1 MAQGFVANSNL
12 VESASFLQDKGIL
25 DNLGGL
31 GISDDIRLFVGNLQ
45 HKSRLINNPNELG
58 ESIAF
63 GAFQATKRYK
73 IIDLGQSRDWT
84 TVGWVANDGS
94 TGADPALNDIF
105 TANASGV
112 DSSGSLGAATELVN
126 VREFDAINDPIDGW
140 TIVVR
145 PRRGRVA
152 FTQGTKVSLDGGT
165 TYPYIVVNSDG
176 IEKFQ
181 IADALNLSNIYSLS
195 GGVDTMTITRND
207 SLTIQNFTNAHITPT
222 GTSTLL
228 ETRADDLGLEG
239 LSPDPYGQ
247 PIDDSEENAG
257 LLGGGIPEIQ
267 TNITGINQKKTKV
280 ILTYLNNRF
289 REANGIRFD
298 GAVRVVNEPD
308 LNGKVLS
315 IGVDT
320 NFGDLVVGAKYKIT
334 LLGGSAWTSVGAN
347 QVVDGLTQISVSS
360 SNLTAGSVY
369 KIINTGYSSLGTNGV
384 FTFADTAVNDA
395 LGQESIQLTSGSDH
409 GLQTDDVVTFAK
421 VSGSDISGL
430 VNGAQYFVI
439 RVDTEN
445 IKLSGS
451 TGGTAIDI
459 TKDGT
464 PTGQY
469 TLTADVQGDWNA
481 LAGTSGVTY
490 ASGNFFTATTL
501 SNANALS
508 GAIVSDVVFVAT
520 GTGGSPV
527 TTSKARVVDGNG
539 LYITNPANG
548 EAKRAFTG
556 KDNPWVK
563 RDPSSNPQTL
573 TINSSITSAF
583 QDAGNVNLPGV
594 SGTAPNLTLTLPV
607 LKTTSDTAQAGNFL
621 FDRQDETNWGSF
633 IIGESYKISDLG
645 TSRDWSAVF
654 GTTNYADLIIGES
667 YTISTLGTNDWNAVA
682 GTSGTNY
689 QVGNVV
695 TIVSAPVSGGSGS
708 VGKRVV
714 AVGSSFIATA
724 TGPSGGS
731 GGKAIGEP
739 KLLFTNTGQSEI
751 PDDGLST
758 DSDSFS
764 RQTVEFTHK
773 IPITV
778 NGETYFLLAYANST
792 DVAAGNY
799 KVLTMEESY

>member
-12 VESASFLQDKGIL
+12 VESSSFLQDKGIL
-25 DNLGGL
+25 DNLGGI

-58 ESIAF
+58 DSIAF
-63 GAFQATKRYK
+63 GALQVTKRYK
-73 IIDLGQSRDWT
+73 ISSLGTDRDWT
-84 TVGWVANDGS
+84 AVGWVANQDGH
-94 TGADPALNDIF
+94 GADPALNDIF
-105 TANASGV
+105 VATASGQ
-112 DSSGSLGAATELVN
+112 DATGSLGAATELVS

-165 TYPYIVVNSDG
+165 TYPYIIVNSDG
-176 IEKFQ
+176 IENFQ
-181 IADALNLSNIYSLS
+181 IADVSDLSNIFSLS
-195 GGVDTMTITRND
+195 SGVDTMTITRRD
-207 SLTIQNFTNAHITPT
+207 TLTIENFKNAHITPT

-228 ETRADDLGLEG
+228 ETRADSLGLEG
-239 LSPDPYGQ
+239 LSPDPYGTVLS
-247 PIDDSEENAG
+247 DDEEDAG
-257 LLGGGIPEIQ
+257 ILAGGIPDVQ
-267 TNITGINQKKTKV
+267 ANISTINQKKTKV

-289 REANGIRFD
+289 KQDNGIRFD
-298 GAVRVVNEPD
+298 GAVRVVNEPN
-308 LNGKVLS
+308 LNGKILS

-320 NFGDLVVGAKYKIT
+320 NFGDLVAGAKYKIT
-334 LLGGSAWTSVGAN
+334 LLGGSAWSSVGAN

-384 FTFADTAVNDA
+384 LTFADTAVNDS

-409 GLQTDDVVTFAK
+409 GLQTNDVVTFAK
-421 VSGSDISGL
+421 VSGADISGL

-451 TGGTAIDI
+451 TGGGAIDL
-459 TKDGT
+459 TKSGT

-469 TLTADVQGDWNA
+469 TLTADIQGDWNA
-481 LAGTSGVTY
+481 LAGTSGITY
-490 ASGNFFTATTL
+490 ANGNFFTATSL

-508 GAIVSDVVFVAT
+508 GAIVSDIVFVAT
-520 GTGGSPV
+520 GTGGSTV
-527 TTSKARVVDGNG
+527 TTSKAKVVDGNG

-556 KDNPWVK
+556 KDNPWNKVE
-563 RDPSSNPQTL
+563 SQALS
-573 TINSSITSAF
+573 INSSITSAF
-583 QDAGNVNLPGV
+583 QNESNANLPGV
-594 SGTAPNLTLTLPV
+594 SGSAPNLTLALPV

-633 IIGESYKISDLG
+633 IIGESY
-645 TSRDWSAVF
+645 
-654 GTTNYADLIIGES
+654 
-667 YTISTLGTNDWNAVA
+667 TISTLGSNDWNAVA

-689 QVGNVV
+689 SVGNVV

-714 AVGSSFIATA
+714 VVGSSFIATA

-739 KLLFTNTGQSEI
+739 KLLFTNTAQDEI

-758 DSDSFS
+758 DSNSFS
-764 RQTVEFTHK
+764 RSTTEFTHK

-778 NGETYFLLAYANST
+778 NGENYFLLAYANST

>member
-12 VESASFLQDKGIL
+12 VESSSFLQDKGIL
-25 DNLGGL
+25 DNLGGI

-58 ESIAF
+58 DSIAF
-63 GAFQATKRYK
+63 GALQVTKRYK
-73 IIDLGQSRDWT
+73 ISDTGTDRDWT
-84 TVGWVANDGS
+84 VVGWVANQDGH
-94 TGADPALNDIF
+94 GATPALNDIF
-105 TANASGV
+105 VADASGQGT
-112 DSSGSLGAATELVN
+112 SGSLGAVTELVS

-165 TYPYIVVNSDG
+165 SYPYIIVNSDG
-176 IEKFQ
+176 VEKFQ

-195 GGVDTMTITRND
+195 GGVDNMTITRND
-207 SLTIQNFTNAHITPT
+207 SLTIENFKNAHITPT

-228 ETRADDLGLEG
+228 ETRADSLGLEG
-239 LSPDPYGQ
+239 LSPDPYGAVLS
-247 PIDDSEENAG
+247 DSEEDNG
-257 LLGGGIPEIQ
+257 ILTGGIPDVQI
-267 TNITGINQKKTKV
+267 NISAINQKKSKV

-289 REANGIRFD
+289 RQDNGIRFD
-298 GAVRVVNEPD
+298 GAVRVVNEPN
-308 LNGKVLS
+308 LSGKILS

-320 NFGDLVVGAKYKIT
+320 NFGDLVAGAKYKIT
-334 LLGGSAWTSVGAN
+334 LLGGSSWPSVGAN

-384 FTFADTAVNDA
+384 LTFADTAVNDT

-409 GLQTDDVVTFAK
+409 GLQTNDVVTFAK
-421 VSGSDISGL
+421 VSGADISLL
-430 VNGAQYFVI
+430 VDGAQYFVI

-451 TGGTAIDI
+451 TGGVAIDL
-459 TKDGT
+459 TKSGT

-469 TLTADVQGDWNA
+469 TLTADIQGDWNA
-481 LAGTSGVTY
+481 LAGTSGATY
-490 ASGNFFTATTL
+490 VNGNFFTATSL

-556 KDNPWVK
+556 KDNPWNKV
-563 RDPSSNPQTL
+563 DAQTL
-573 TINSSITSAF
+573 SINSSVTSAF
-583 QDAGNVNLPGV
+583 QNSSGVNLPGV
-594 SGTAPNLTLTLPV
+594 TGSAPNLTLTLPV

-633 IIGESYKISDLG
+633 IIGESYTISDLG

-654 GTTNYADLIIGES
+654 GTTNYADLVIGES
-667 YTISTLGTNDWNAVA
+667 YTISAIGSNDWNAVA
-682 GTSGTNY
+682 GTSGGNY

-695 TIVSAPVSGGSGS
+695 TIVSAPVSGNNGS

-714 AVGSSFIATA
+714 VVGSSFIATA

-739 KLLFTNTGQSEI
+739 KLLFTNTGQDEI

-758 DSDSFS
+758 DSNSFS
-764 RQTVEFTHK
+764 RSTTEFTHK

-778 NGETYFLLAYANST
+778 NGENYFLLAYANST